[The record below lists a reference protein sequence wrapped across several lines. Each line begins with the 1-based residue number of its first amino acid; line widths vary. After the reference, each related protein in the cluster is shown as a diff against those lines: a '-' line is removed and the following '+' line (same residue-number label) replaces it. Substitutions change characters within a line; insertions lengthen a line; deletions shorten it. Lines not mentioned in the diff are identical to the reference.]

1 MFLEFA
7 HIWVNSF
14 SIVTMNGN
22 ILKFSFA
29 FILLVL
35 FRWYIW
41 YMIYDIPGN
50 LIQLFLI
57 LPSSQLFGIPSI
69 RKYLEGKT
77 VFITTSKSMD
87 PANIPPPAISMFLG
101 SVAAWNIEVYKYT
114 VNYIFFH
121 GQMEFCNLS
130 LRFISEKL
138 GYRSNLDINIYCQ

>member
-1 MFLEFA
+1 
-7 HIWVNSF
+7 
-14 SIVTMNGN
+14 
-22 ILKFSFA
+22 
-29 FILLVL
+29 
-35 FRWYIW
+35 
-41 YMIYDIPGN
+41 
-50 LIQLFLI
+50 
-57 LPSSQLFGIPSI
+57 
-69 RKYLEGKT
+69 
-77 VFITTSKSMD
+77 MD